1 MVIPGCRQ
9 TLHLPVAK
17 LEEALMD
24 MAVVFQAEPGRMA
37 VLFFAKNAD
46 GDMLKAGM
54 PLGEPVAP
62 AMFA

>member
-1 MVIPGCRQ
+1 M
-9 TLHLPVAK
+9 
-17 LEEALMD
+17 EEALMD

-54 PLGEPVAP
+54 PLGEPRGGEPVAP

>member
-1 MVIPGCRQ
+1 M
-9 TLHLPVAK
+9 
-17 LEEALMD
+17 EEALMD

-37 VLFFAKNAD
+37 VLFFAKNVD